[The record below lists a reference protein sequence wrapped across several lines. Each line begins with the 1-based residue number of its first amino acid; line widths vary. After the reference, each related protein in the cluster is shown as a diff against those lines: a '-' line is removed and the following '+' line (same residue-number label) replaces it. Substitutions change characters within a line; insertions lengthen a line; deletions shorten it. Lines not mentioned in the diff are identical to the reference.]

1 MLDSSLKIVDRKRR
15 MHDSVRSKSWIEIG
29 ESWIEHSKSWIERGE
44 SWIAHS
50 KSWIEPAQSH
60 GDDNEKKDSSVVKIG
75 IWSRKV
81 VADARSRQFFRS
93 FYLKKLA
100 ENLF

>member
-1 MLDSSLKIVDRKRR
+1 MDRKTGMLDSSLKIVDRKRR
-15 MHDSVRSKSWIEIG
+15 INDSVRSKSWIEIG
-29 ESWIEHSKSWIERGE
+29 ESWIES
-44 SWIAHS
+44 S

-81 VADARSRQFFRS
+81 VADARSRRFFRS